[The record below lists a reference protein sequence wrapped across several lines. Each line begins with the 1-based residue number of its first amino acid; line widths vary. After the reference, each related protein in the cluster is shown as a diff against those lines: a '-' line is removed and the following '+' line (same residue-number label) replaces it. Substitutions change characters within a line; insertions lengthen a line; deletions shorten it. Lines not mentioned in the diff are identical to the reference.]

1 MKKKKISDQQAAFI
15 ESELKHGDSK
25 ARKVALQNLSA
36 LYRQGGVLGVE
47 WITTVEAQ
55 IVSLLL
61 VIGQDRKVV
70 RWGLNA
76 LAQCGRWTTCQR
88 YIESTLT
95 MYSGD
100 PEIEAAGAAALCK
113 LLPSHTDQID
123 GLSKIDPRLWKLA
136 ALQTTDP
143 RRIDLRGLKINVE
156 RDDEEILKLALIT
169 IGVNRDIEN
178 LFDPRHSNG
187 TFVRELCAHDDPIVQ
202 QYSVWAVTEN
212 ARLDLEHLGLSFD
225 DIDGLRPNVQSK
237 MYQLAAQ
244 RLPDFRRRL
253 DLIVQGS
260 YAESSEARVGLA
272 KGVRRVFFDGLE
284 AATLPWFEQETDRGI
299 RGNLAEHIAAYA
311 SECGPYLD
319 VAQQS
324 FEEDAGLRA
333 RILLGAEGTSFYGQ
347 LKSRQE
353 PDLFSRIGDE
363 GELTRMLRAAGEAKS
378 VTKKTVCMLMAAPRD
393 EKPLRLDEE
402 VRDALQRLKLVE
414 ERRVDIE
421 LRSEWAVKLS
431 EMTDHLLNAKPQI
444 VHFSG
449 HGGAGAI
456 FLENEAGEAVPL
468 SADGLAGIIDAVGNI
483 ECVILNA
490 CNSADLGAATK
501 QYVKIVIGC
510 DDTIADDAAIT
521 FTRSF
526 YRSLAHGR
534 DYRQSF
540 KLAVADVNAQHGA
553 IEAKKYKILF

>member
-1 MKKKKISDQQAAFI
+1 MKKKKISDQQIAFI
-15 ESELKHGDSK
+15 ESELKHGDAK
-25 ARKVALQNLSA
+25 ARKIALQNLSA
-36 LYRQGGVLGVE
+36 LYRHGGVIGADRIAAVE
-47 WITTVEAQ
+47 SQ

-61 VIGQDRKVV
+61 VISQDKKVV

-88 YIESTLT
+88 YIESTIT

-113 LLPSHTDQID
+113 LLPSHTDDIE
-123 GLSKIDPRLWKLA
+123 GLGNIDPRLWKLA
-136 ALQTTDP
+136 ALQTCDP
-143 RRIDLRGLKINVE
+143 GRIDLRDIKINVE
-156 RDDEEILKLALIT
+156 NDDREILKLALIT
-169 IGVNRDIEN
+169 IGVNKDIEN

-212 ARLDLEHLGLSFD
+212 VRLDFEHLGLSFD

-237 MYQLAAQ
+237 MYQLGAQ
-244 RLPDFRRRL
+244 RLPDLRRRL

-260 YAESSEARVGLA
+260 YAQSFEAREGLA
-272 KGVRRVFFDGLE
+272 KGVRAAFFDGLE
-284 AATLPWFEQETDRGI
+284 AAVLPWFEQETDRGI

-311 SECGPYLD
+311 SECGPYMD
-319 VAQQS
+319 VVQQS
-324 FEEDAGLRA
+324 FEEEESLRG
-333 RILLGAEGTSFYGQ
+333 RILLGAEGTPLYGQ

-353 PDLFSRIGDE
+353 PDLFSRIGE
-363 GELTRMLRAAGEAKS
+363 GGDLTRMLRAAREAKS
-378 VTKKTVCMLMAAPRD
+378 IPKKTVCMLLASPRD

-402 VRDALQRLKLVE
+402 VRDALQKLKLVE
-414 ERRVDIE
+414 APSVEIE

-431 EMTDHLLNAKPQI
+431 DVTDHLLNAKPQI
-444 VHFSG
+444 VQFSG

-456 FLENEAGEAVPL
+456 FLENQIGEAVPL
-468 SADGLAGIIDAVGNI
+468 SAGALAGIIDAVGNI
-483 ECVILNA
+483 ECVVLNA
-490 CNSADLGAATK
+490 CNSADLSTATK
-501 QYVKIVIGC
+501 QHVKVVIGC
-510 DDTIADDAAIT
+510 DDTIDDDAAIT

-534 DYRQSF
+534 DYKQSF
-540 KLAVADVNAQHGA
+540 KLAIADVNAQCGA
-553 IEAKKYKILF
+553 VEAQKYKILF